1 MSYRDESEALRAKV
15 QDLEG
20 RLEDAQAA
28 IARLRGEGAPA
39 PANEG
44 ERSRLIGAPRR
55 VVLERELPFE
65 VGTEGYE
72 AVAAVLRTRFGLAA
86 SQVGRRMTAG
96 PFTMSY
102 EGGVTRLRVVLD
114 RQYRGVGLLTGASL
128 LGGFGTLI
136 SVGVIHDV
144 LHGSP
149 AHGLWI
155 LPIAVAAC
163 ALPAAQP
170 DEARPRERGDAVEG
184 RLRGHR
190 RRGHRARGARAERP
204 RARRARR
211 GRADR
216 ARGRALGRG
225 RGLRDPE
232 SPAHGL
238 RRAARAEHV
247 GPRAADGGAPH
258 RA

>member
-1 MSYRDESEALRAKV
+1 MSYRDESDALRAKV
-15 QDLEG
+15 EDLEG
-20 RLEDAQAA
+20 RLEDAQET

-39 PANEG
+39 PASEG

-128 LGGFGTLI
+128 LGGFGTLF
-136 SVGVIHDV
+136 SVGIIHDV
-144 LHGSP
+144 LHASP

-163 ALPAAQP
+163 ALPL
-170 DEARPRERGDAVEG
+170 RSLMKRGLASEET
-184 RLRGHR
+184 RW
-190 RRGHRARGARAERP
+190 RGAFEAIVDAATAHAVRAPSARVRVEAGEDEPIEHEVERSD
-204 RARRARR
+204 A
-211 GRADR
+211 
-216 ARGRALGRG
+216 
-225 RGLRDPE
+225 
-232 SPAHGL
+232 
-238 RRAARAEHV
+238 
-247 GPRAADGGAPH
+247 GATS
-258 RA
+258 RS